1 MSDLTQLAADLRQQA
16 VKLQQDAEKLQ
27 SAASILDGLP
37 GGAPVAQDSPGLL
50 PAQGFALREASS
62 DELAELKRL
71 RDYKSEAARR
81 VTGLEQRINHQ
92 QRHIDVLEARLR
104 ETDESDST
112 RIKTLQNECGK
123 LREQVAALKSEKFSV
138 EEDLK
143 SARGHVQELEALLEG
158 ATMPE
163 AARSTPIGEL
173 MPTGEPLATV
183 MLRNG
188 GGSTGRVQAL
198 FTLPRTPDVLRE
210 YGDAN
215 LGKEFAIWLRGGAL
229 VARPL
234 EQVAEVAEPPPVE
247 EPEPQEEEPPAPPE
261 PEPAAPAEEVAR
273 PLPHGRKQP
282 VKLTFEQFRDWA
294 RPRGEFTR
302 PMGEAHFNVSSPT
315 FKKMLDEGMEKGI
328 IRKVKDS
335 TYSQSGRA
343 PAVYVYVKPT
353 DEGNAARMDRENKP
367 SAEPVE
373 SYNPPK
379 RGAPVAGSGKQFKGS
394 GNAEVRALIEACR
407 QAGATISPTDG
418 GHIAVTFSDPQG
430 QKKRV
435 VISNTPSDVRT
446 VPNDRSR
453 LRRAG
458 LNI

>member
-1 MSDLTQLAADLRQQA
+1 LSDLTQLAADLRQQA

-50 PAQGFALREASS
+50 PAQGFAPQQPSA

-81 VTGLEQRINHQ
+81 VTGLEQRINTQ
-92 QRHIDVLEARLR
+92 QRHIDALEARLR

-158 ATMPE
+158 ATLPE
-163 AARSTPIGEL
+163 AARGTPIGDL
-173 MPTGEPLATV
+173 MPTGEPLATAK
-183 MLRNG
+183 MRNG
-188 GGSTGRVQAL
+188 VAGSTGRVQAL
-198 FTLPRTPDVLRE
+198 FTLPRNPAVLAD
-210 YGDAN
+210 YGDKHV
-215 LGKEFAIWLRGGAL
+215 GKEFAIWLRDGAI

-234 EQVAEVAEPPPVE
+234 EQAAEVAEPPPVE

-261 PEPAAPAEEVAR
+261 PPEPAAPAEEVIR
-273 PLPHGRKQP
+273 PLPHGK
-282 VKLTFEQFRDWA
+282 KLTFEQFRDWA

-302 PMGEAHFNVSSPT
+302 PMGEAHFNVSAPT
-315 FKKMLDEGMEKGI
+315 FKKMLDEGMAKGI

-353 DEGNAARMDRENKP
+353 EEGNAARMDRENKP
-367 SAEPVE
+367 PAEPVE

-394 GNAEVRALIEACR
+394 GNPEVRALIEACR

-430 QKKRV
+430 QSKRV
-435 VISNTPSDVRT
+435 VISSTPSDVRT